1 MAVEF
6 PSEKR
11 GKLKK
16 QKRGD
21 GLGSSGSPFEEGTEG
36 VCGRRKGSDP
46 VQGEVRIQ
54 LKKKKI
60 RCRVTKSKEGERNK

>member
-16 QKRGD
+16 QKRGG

-54 LKKKKI
+54 LKKKKKKNQ
-60 RCRVTKSKEGERNK
+60 V

>member
-1 MAVEF
+1 M
-6 PSEKR
+6 
-11 GKLKK
+11 
-16 QKRGD
+16 
-21 GLGSSGSPFEEGTEG
+21 GSSGSPFEEGTEG

-60 RCRVTKSKEGERNK
+60 RCRVTKNKEGERNK

>member
-1 MAVEF
+1 M
-6 PSEKR
+6 
-11 GKLKK
+11 
-16 QKRGD
+16 
-21 GLGSSGSPFEEGTEG
+21 GSSESPFEEGTEG

-54 LKKKKI
+54 LKKKKKKI

>member
-1 MAVEF
+1 MRRGEN
-6 PSEKR
+6 EKNKKR
-11 GKLKK
+11 G
-16 QKRGD
+16 G

-54 LKKKKI
+54 LKKKK
-60 RCRVTKSKEGERNK
+60 KSGVGLQKK